1 VGYVER
7 NAGGCTELRVHGVAG
22 TAPEAVL
29 QHPHA
34 EQVAGNRDAG
44 FFRRWWEAESVSAD
58 SPRRRREVYSWGGLT
73 SGDNL
78 RALWLLLL
86 PFMLLNV
93 AFYMAPYRRPTQL
106 GGRSRAVVVGETVLD
121 RGSAAVQRLLALS
134 FTATF
139 TLTAVAVG
147 MDLVGWQCAAA
158 PAVGDVCGT
167 SWLSWLDRPGVAPGQ
182 QVAMTALV
190 PLAVV
195 GLLWWLAGATW
206 DRYERVKPPASD
218 TAARPVVVRTPL
230 EDRAMWNGRGP
241 VRRLRAVHIATGL
254 ALPGVFALA
263 PVRSGGVPS
272 RLVLVALLVF
282 LLAVVVAVAHPGIAR
297 RERPTAA
304 TAADEKPTERRSP
317 FRLLPWCAAVLTAL
331 ALVVIATTSATA
343 PVTGTLPWLVGALQ
357 GLFAAQAVLL
367 LLLLVACLLLIWRS
381 SQSGPHG
388 ADEDFPAREG
398 ADAPVEIRRAW
409 RGLAM
414 PAIALLAWVLAGGF
428 SAGTVLRTAQTLGT
442 PVAPGYRG
450 SDPYPLVVPLA
461 YQWSA
466 AAAFALAVVAVLS
479 GLFAWRRLRRWAHMK
494 RAVDDAYGLLA
505 EGNDERTQQIA
516 LAWARASELTGELRR
531 ALGFLLAVTAVVVA
545 LTGVGF
551 LFGRQILVAQTW
563 VVTAGNAVL
572 SLFVLGLLWVG
583 RQAYRNPT
591 QRRTVGIIWD
601 LGTFWPRAVHPL
613 APPCYAERA
622 IPDLIG
628 RLQYLTG
635 TEEEGA
641 DQDAG
646 TVLLSC
652 HSQGSVLGAVV
663 LMQVETATSARTS
676 FLTYGCPL
684 ARLYGRFFPAY
695 FSAQALARLG
705 EFLRDP
711 LSDDATGPDGAAG
724 PGERA
729 GWRWRNLHRPSDPI
743 GGAVF
748 VEHAL
753 LAARVGTDTG
763 DVDQPLRDPA
773 FARPPGDPCYP
784 PIRGHSNYFADP
796 AFARTADALLRS
808 GTTSPV
814 VRRPPSPDGVG
825 RLDRPGVER
834 R

>member
-1 VGYVER
+1 
-7 NAGGCTELRVHGVAG
+7 
-22 TAPEAVL
+22 
-29 QHPHA
+29 
-34 EQVAGNRDAG
+34 
-44 FFRRWWEAESVSAD
+44 
-58 SPRRRREVYSWGGLT
+58 
-73 SGDNL
+73 
-78 RALWLLLL
+78 
-86 PFMLLNV
+86 M
-93 AFYMAPYRRPTQL
+93 
-106 GGRSRAVVVGETVLD
+106 
-121 RGSAAVQRLLALS
+121 
-134 FTATF
+134 
-139 TLTAVAVG
+139 
-147 MDLVGWQCAAA
+147 
-158 PAVGDVCGT
+158 
-167 SWLSWLDRPGVAPGQ
+167 
-182 QVAMTALV
+182 
-190 PLAVV
+190 
-195 GLLWWLAGATW
+195 
-206 DRYERVKPPASD
+206 
-218 TAARPVVVRTPL
+218 
-230 EDRAMWNGRGP
+230 
-241 VRRLRAVHIATGL
+241 
-254 ALPGVFALA
+254 
-263 PVRSGGVPS
+263 
-272 RLVLVALLVF
+272 
-282 LLAVVVAVAHPGIAR
+282 
-297 RERPTAA
+297 
-304 TAADEKPTERRSP
+304 
-317 FRLLPWCAAVLTAL
+317 
-331 ALVVIATTSATA
+331 
-343 PVTGTLPWLVGALQ
+343 
-357 GLFAAQAVLL
+357 
-367 LLLLVACLLLIWRS
+367 
-381 SQSGPHG
+381 
-388 ADEDFPAREG
+388 
-398 ADAPVEIRRAW
+398 
-409 RGLAM
+409 
-414 PAIALLAWVLAGGF
+414 
-428 SAGTVLRTAQTLGT
+428 
-442 PVAPGYRG
+442 
-450 SDPYPLVVPLA
+450 
-461 YQWSA
+461 
-466 AAAFALAVVAVLS
+466 
-479 GLFAWRRLRRWAHMK
+479 
-494 RAVDDAYGLLA
+494 
-505 EGNDERTQQIA
+505 
-516 LAWARASELTGELRR
+516 
-531 ALGFLLAVTAVVVA
+531 A

-551 LFGRQILVAQTW
+551 LFGKQILVAQTW

-652 HSQGSVLGAVV
+652 HSQGTVLGAVV

-796 AFARTADALLRS
+796 AFARTADALMRS
-808 GTTSPV
+808 GTTAPV
-814 VRRPPSPDGVG
+814 VRRSPSPDGVG